1 MLAKKEVKQ
10 MQNQILLENDIHSQ
24 WVAVH
29 GIYLAFLC
37 IFNYYFVEF
46 KQGHLLQEK

>member
-1 MLAKKEVKQ
+1 
-10 MQNQILLENDIHSQ
+10 MQNQILLENSIQSQ

-37 IFNYYFVEF
+37 VFNYYYFVEF
-46 KQGHLLQEK
+46 KQEHSVQEK